1 MLQEKGTDTMQLAV
15 LLHGL
20 KETQLSI
27 ADS

>member
-15 LLHGL
+15 LLHDL